1 MNAPPTAMLRARGG
15 ALWAGFFAVLIALPA
30 VLNEHWLVNIAVLTL
45 LYAVLATAWNLVGG
59 YAGYPSLGHGAL
71 FGIGAYAEALWFKG
85 HDLGGGYGPFLAAAP
100 IGLAVAVAAL
110 PIAWIAMRTRAA
122 VFAIVTITLLFIT
135 QALAFNLRGITGGA
149 QGVAVPMAPFAAQTF
164 EWPYYYA
171 LLVLL
176 ALAMG
181 AAFMVDRSKLGLSLL
196 AIRADEDKARGVGV
210 HVTFVKLMAFGLSA
224 AFTAAAGAIWAYYIS
239 FVYPQFAIDPF
250 VAIAMVLMT
259 YLGGRATLWGP
270 VLGAFLL
277 APAQQ
282 LFAYHFGSSQLYL
295 VAYAAVFLV
304 VILVL
309 PRGIVPTLAALR
321 RRAPGDAVPGDA
333 VSAEAVPAPSVPAPG
348 SAPGAERTP
357 SREERIGSEP

>member
-1 MNAPPTAMLRARGG
+1 V
-15 ALWAGFFAVLIALPA
+15 WVGFFAVLLALPF
-30 VLNEHWLVNIAVLTL
+30 VLNAHWLINIAVFTL
-45 LYAVLATAWNLVGG
+45 MYAVLATAWNLVGG
-59 YAGYPSLGHGAL
+59 FAGYPSLGHGAL
-71 FGIGAYAEALWFKG
+71 FGIGAYAEAVWFRG
-85 HDLGGGYGPFLAAAP
+85 HDVGAGYGPLLAAAP
-100 IGLAVAVAAL
+100 IGVAVAVAAL
-110 PIAWIAMRTRAA
+110 PIAWIAMRTRAE

-135 QALAFNLRGITGGA
+135 QTLAFNLHGLTGGA
-149 QGVAVPMAPFAAQTF
+149 QGIEMPMAPFAAGTF

-181 AAFMVDRSKLGLSLL
+181 TALAVARSKLGLSLL
-196 AIRADEDKARGVGV
+196 AVRSDEDKARGVGV
-210 HVTFVKLMAFGLSA
+210 HVTLVKLLAFGLSA

-250 VAIAMVLMT
+250 ITIAMVLMT
-259 YLGGRATLWGP
+259 YLGGRGTLWGP

-304 VILVL
+304 VILAL
-309 PRGIVPTLAALR
+309 PRGIVPTMTAAGHPKLTTLTDVAPRHRKPAR
-321 RRAPGDAVPGDA
+321 R
-333 VSAEAVPAPSVPAPG
+333 
-348 SAPGAERTP
+348 
-357 SREERIGSEP
+357 ERIRS

>member
-1 MNAPPTAMLRARGG
+1 MRARGLAVLLARLRTRG
-15 ALWAGFFAVLIALPA
+15 GMLSAGFFAALIVLPFALNA
-30 VLNEHWLVNIAVLTL
+30 HWLINIAVFTL
-45 LYAVLATAWNLVGG
+45 MYAVLATAWNLVGG

-71 FGIGAYAEALWFKG
+71 FGVGAYAEALWFEG
-85 HDLGGGYGPFLAAAP
+85 RDLGGGFGGFGPLLAAAP

-110 PIAWIAMRTRAA
+110 PVAWIAMRTRAG

-135 QALAFNLRGITGGA
+135 QALAFNLRGLTGGA
-149 QGVAVPMAPFAAQTF
+149 QGLAMPIAPFAQRTF

-176 ALAMG
+176 AVAMG
-181 AAFMVDRSKLGLSLL
+181 VATAVDRSKFGLSLL
-196 AIRADEDKARGVGV
+196 AVRADEDRARGVGV
-210 HVTFVKLMAFGLSA
+210 HVTAVKLGAFSLSA

-239 FVYPQFAIDPF
+239 FVYPQFAIDPL
-250 VAIAMVLMT
+250 VTIAMVLMT
-259 YLGGRATLWGP
+259 YLGGRATVWGP

-282 LFAYHFGSSQLYL
+282 LFAYHFGASQLYL
-295 VAYAAVFLV
+295 VAYAAVFLA

-321 RRAPGDAVPGDA
+321 SPADQRIAPPSPRRAT
-333 VSAEAVPAPSVPAPG
+333 EK
-348 SAPGAERTP
+348 
-357 SREERIGSEP
+357 ERIGS

>member
-1 MNAPPTAMLRARGG
+1 MRAAGPAVLGARRGG
-15 ALWAGFFAVLIALPA
+15 GLWAAFFAALIALPF
-30 VLNEHWLVNIAVLTL
+30 VLGDAHWLVNIAVFTL
-45 LYAVLATAWNLVGG
+45 MYAVLATAWNLVGG

-85 HDLGGGYGPFLAAAP
+85 HDIGAGYGPFLAAAP
-100 IGLAVAVAAL
+100 IGVAVAITAL
-110 PIAWIAMRTRAA
+110 PIAWIAMRTRAD

-135 QALAFNLRGITGGA
+135 QTLAFNLRGITGGA
-149 QGVAVPMAPFAAQTF
+149 QGIGVPTPPFAVDTF

-181 AAFMVDRSKLGLSLL
+181 IALAVDRTKIGMWLL
-196 AIRADEDKARGVGV
+196 AVRADEDKARGVGV
-210 HVTFVKLMAFGLSA
+210 RVTLVKLSAFGLSA

-250 VAIAMVLMT
+250 VALAMVLMT
-259 YLGGRATLWGP
+259 YLGGRATVWGP

-282 LFAYHFGSSQLYL
+282 VFAYRFGSSHLYL

-304 VILVL
+304 VILAL
-309 PRGIVPTLAALR
+309 PRGIVPTLVAAVR
-321 RRAPGDAVPGDA
+321 RRRPD
-333 VSAEAVPAPSVPAPG
+333 PAARPRGPDGPHGPDRLDLGAGPRRTPAPG
-348 SAPGAERTP
+348 
-357 SREERIGSEP
+357 ERIGS